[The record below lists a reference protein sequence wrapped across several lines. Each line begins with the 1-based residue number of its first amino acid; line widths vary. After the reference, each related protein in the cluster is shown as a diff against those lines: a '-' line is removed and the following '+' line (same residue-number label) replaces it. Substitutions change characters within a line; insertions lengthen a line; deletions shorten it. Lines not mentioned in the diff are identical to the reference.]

1 MLRCLSANLNT
12 QGAYWVSRRFS
23 KVLTKSPRPDQ
34 DRHLKILARRIA
46 RQLEVETQEVG
57 HCGIYEDELQRIW
70 PLDEENRKE
79 KIGQFAKEYGFK
91 LSFYKKGLCA
101 IFEKESPRKSQ

>member
-1 MLRCLSANLNT
+1 
-12 QGAYWVSRRFS
+12 
-23 KVLTKSPRPDQ
+23 LTKSPRPDQ
-34 DRHLKILARRIA
+34 NRHLKILAERIA
-46 RQLEVETQEVG
+46 RKLAVETQKGG

-79 KIGQFAKEYGFK
+79 KIAQFAKEYGFK
-91 LSFYKKGLCA
+91 LSFYTKGLCA